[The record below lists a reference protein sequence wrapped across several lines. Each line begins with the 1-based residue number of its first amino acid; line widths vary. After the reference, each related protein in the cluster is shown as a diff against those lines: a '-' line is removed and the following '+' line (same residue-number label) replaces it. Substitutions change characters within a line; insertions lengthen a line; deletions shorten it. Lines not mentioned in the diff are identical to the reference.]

1 MKILLV
7 CATGMSTSLLVR
19 KMKEEAKIRELDC
32 EIWAVSLGQFKSE
45 IDKCDVVLLGP
56 QVKYEFDNFKPIAL
70 EKGKKIDVIDMR
82 DYGMMNGKNVLEKAI
97 SMYGE

>member
-1 MKILLV
+1 M
-7 CATGMSTSLLVR
+7 
-19 KMKEEAKIRELDC
+19 

-70 EKGKKIDVIDMR
+70 EKGKK
-82 DYGMMNGKNVLEKAI
+82 
-97 SMYGE
+97 